1 MLSIQFYFYI
11 VPTTLLQ
18 VFALRVVL
26 VRVRFIY
33 RAPAGELRLTLVA
46 QRRDARP
53 LWAITEI

>member
-26 VRVRFIY
+26 VKSDSSI
-33 RAPAGELRLTLVA
+33 APPPVSCA
-46 QRRDARP
+46 
-53 LWAITEI
+53 

>member
-33 RAPAGELRLTLVA
+33 RAPPVSCA
-46 QRRDARP
+46 
-53 LWAITEI
+53 